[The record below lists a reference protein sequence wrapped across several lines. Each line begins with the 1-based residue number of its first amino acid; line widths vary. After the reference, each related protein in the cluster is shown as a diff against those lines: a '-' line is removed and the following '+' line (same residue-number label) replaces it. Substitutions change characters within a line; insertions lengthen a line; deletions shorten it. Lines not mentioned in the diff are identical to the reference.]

1 MTLAHLPIGQWAR
14 IKRVGGQGA
23 LRRRLLDLG
32 ITPGTLVRVEKMAPL
47 GDPILISLRGF
58 QLTLRKEEAR
68 HIIVEPVE
76 NNDTDKKGGS
86 L

>member
-1 MTLAHLPIGQWAR
+1 MTLAHLPIGHWAR

-23 LRRRLLDLG
+23 IRRRLLDLG
-32 ITPGTLVRVEKMAPL
+32 LTPGTMVRVEKIAPL

-68 HIIVEPVE
+68 HIIVERAE
-76 NNDTDKKGGS
+76 ES
-86 L
+86 